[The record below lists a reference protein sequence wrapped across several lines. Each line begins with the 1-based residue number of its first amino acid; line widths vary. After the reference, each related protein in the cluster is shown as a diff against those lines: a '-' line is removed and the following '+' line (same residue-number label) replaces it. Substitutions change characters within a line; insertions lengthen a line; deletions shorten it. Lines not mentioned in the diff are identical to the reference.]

1 MSIDRKQAPSIVDA
15 VDFDLLLPK
24 VESFA
29 LRNGVPVYAFNGG
42 AEEVMSIEW
51 VFWSGNSYETANLE
65 AATANFLLRNGTSN
79 KTAFQ
84 INDFFEYHGA
94 FLQRSCFNETATIS
108 LHGLS
113 KHLDVLLPVV
123 RELIVDS
130 VMPADELSTYVQN
143 MKQRLSVSLKKC
155 DFVAG
160 RLIDA
165 YLFGED
171 HPYGKY
177 TKAPDFDRLS
187 REQLLSFYDRYYRN
201 GEFMLF
207 VAGKLPANFREALDQ
222 YFGDLPNGKVDRPVH
237 AFQPAAQKKY
247 RIENDPNGVQG
258 AIRLAR
264 AFPSRTHPD
273 FQPSMILN
281 TVFGGFFGSRLMS
294 NIREDKGYTYGIHS
308 YLMNLMQSSGWMV
321 STEAGKD
328 VCEATIQEVYKEMR
342 ILREELID
350 DEELSLVKNYLM
362 GSLLGDLDG
371 PFQIIGRWKNLILN
385 GCTDEYFY
393 NTIRTI
399 KSVTPEQ
406 LRELAQ
412 QYLQEEDFYELVVV

>member
-1 MSIDRKQAPSIVDA
+1 MSINRSTPPRIVDA
-15 VDFDLLLPK
+15 VDFELNLPK
-24 VESFA
+24 VESFS
-29 LRNGVPVYAFNGG
+29 LSNGVPVYAFNGG
-42 AEEVMSIEW
+42 AEEVMSVEW

-65 AATANFLLRNGTSN
+65 AATANFLLRNGTSSR
-79 KTAFQ
+79 TAFQ
-84 INDFFEYHGA
+84 INEFFEYHGA

-113 KHLDVLLPVV
+113 KHMDVLLPVV
-123 RELIVDS
+123 RELILDS
-130 VMPADELSTYVQN
+130 VMPADELATYVQN
-143 MKQRLSVSLKKC
+143 MKQRLSVNLKKC

-165 YLFGED
+165 YLFGEE

-177 TKAPDFDRLS
+177 TKADDFDSLS
-187 REQLLSFYDRYYRN
+187 REQLLQFYDRYYRN
-201 GEFMLF
+201 GEFQLF
-207 VAGKLPANFREALDQ
+207 VAGRLPSNFREVLEK
-222 YFGDLPNGKVDRPVH
+222 YFGDLPNQRVDRPVH
-237 AFQPAAQKKY
+237 AFHPAAQKKY
-247 RIENDPNGVQG
+247 RIENDPTGVQG

-264 AFPSRTHPD
+264 AFPSRNHPD
-273 FQPSMILN
+273 FQPSMVLN
-281 TVFGGFFGSRLMS
+281 TLFGGFFGSRLMS

-308 YLMNLMQSSGWMV
+308 YLLNLMQCSGWMI

-328 VCEATIQEVYKEMR
+328 VCEATIQEVYKEMQQ
-342 ILREELID
+342 LREVVVD
-350 DEELSLVKNYLM
+350 DDELSLVKNYLM

-371 PFQIIGRWKNLILN
+371 PFQIIGRWKNLILH

-399 KSVTPEQ
+399 KSITPAQ

-412 QYLQEEDFYELVVV
+412 RYLREEDFYELVVF

>member
-1 MSIDRKQAPSIVDA
+1 MSIDRMIAPKIVDA
-15 VDFDLLLPK
+15 VDFELSLPK
-24 VESFA
+24 VETFT

-42 AEEVMSIEW
+42 AEEVMSVEW
-51 VFWSGNSYETANLE
+51 VFWSGNSYESMNLE
-65 AATANFLLRNGTSN
+65 AATANFLLRNGTSQR
-79 KTAFQ
+79 TAFQ
-84 INDFFEYHGA
+84 INEFFEYHGA
-94 FLQRSCFNETATIS
+94 FLQRNCYNETATLS

-113 KHLDVLLPVV
+113 KHMDTLLPVV
-123 RELIVDS
+123 RELIMDS
-130 VMPADELSTYVQN
+130 VMPADELATYVQN

-160 RLIDA
+160 RLIDT

-171 HPYGKY
+171 HPYGRY
-177 TKAPDFDRLS
+177 TKAEDFDLLNS
-187 REQLLSFYDRYYRN
+187 EQLLSFYDRYYRN

-207 VAGKLPANFREALDQ
+207 VAGKLPANFREQLDR
-222 YFGDLPNGKVDRPVH
+222 YFGDLPNKKVDRPLH
-237 AFQPAAQKKY
+237 AIQPATQQRY

-258 AIRLAR
+258 AIRIAR
-264 AFPSRTHPD
+264 PFPNRTHPD
-273 FQPSMILN
+273 FQPAMILN
-281 TVFGGFFGSRLMS
+281 TLFGGFFGSRLMS

-308 YLMNLMQSSGWMV
+308 YLMNLMQSSAWMI

-342 ILREELID
+342 VLREELVD
-350 DEELSLVKNYLM
+350 EEELSLVKNYLM

-393 NTIRTI
+393 QTIRII
-399 KSVTPEQ
+399 KSITPEQ
-406 LRELAQ
+406 LRTLSA
-412 QYLQEEDFYELVVV
+412 QYLREEEFYELIVV

>member
-1 MSIDRKQAPSIVDA
+1 MTIDRTIAPSIVDA
-15 VDFDLLLPK
+15 VDFELRLPK
-24 VESFA
+24 VESFS

-42 AEEVMSIEW
+42 AEEVMSVEW
-51 VFWSGNSYETANLE
+51 VFWSGNSYESANLE

-79 KTAFQ
+79 RTAFQ

-113 KHLDVLLPVV
+113 KHMDTLLPVV

-130 VMPADELSTYVQN
+130 VMPADELATYVQN
-143 MKQRLSVSLKKC
+143 MKQRLVVSLKKC

-165 YLFGED
+165 YLFGEE

-177 TKAPDFDRLS
+177 TKAEDFDRLS
-187 REQLLSFYDRYYRN
+187 SEQLLRFYDSYYRN

-207 VAGKLPANFREALDQ
+207 VAGKLPANFREELDKH
-222 YFGDLPNGKVDRPVH
+222 FGDLPNRKVDRPVH
-237 AFQPAAQKKY
+237 AFHPATQKKY

-264 AFPSRTHPD
+264 PFPHRTHPD
-273 FQPSMILN
+273 FQPALVLN
-281 TVFGGFFGSRLMS
+281 TLFGGFFGSRLMS

-308 YLMNLMQSSGWMV
+308 YLMNLMQSSGWMI
-321 STEAGKD
+321 STEAGKE
-328 VCEATIQEVYKEMR
+328 VCEATIQEVYKEMG
-342 ILREELID
+342 ILREELVD
-350 DEELSLVKNYLM
+350 AEELSLVKNYLM

-385 GCTDEYFY
+385 DCTDEYFY
-393 NTIRTI
+393 KTIQTI
-399 KSVTPEQ
+399 KSITPEQ
-406 LRELAQ
+406 LRELSR
-412 QYLQEEDFYELVVV
+412 QYLREEDFYELVVF

>member
-1 MSIDRKQAPSIVDA
+1 MSIDRKQAPPIVDA
-15 VDFDLLLPK
+15 VDFELQLPK
-24 VESFA
+24 VESFT
-29 LRNGVPVYAFNGG
+29 LRNGVPVHAFNGG
-42 AEEVMSIEW
+42 AEEVMSVEW

-65 AATANFLLRNGTSN
+65 AATANFLLRNGTSDR
-79 KTAFQ
+79 TAFQ
-84 INDFFEYHGA
+84 INEFFEYHGA

-171 HPYGKY
+171 HPYGRY
-177 TKAPDFDRLS
+177 TKSEDFDRLS
-187 REQLLSFYDRYYRN
+187 REQLLRFYDRYYRN

-207 VAGKLPANFREALDQ
+207 VAGKLPSNFREALDR

-237 AFQPAAQKKY
+237 AIIPAEQKKY

-258 AIRLAR
+258 AIRMAR
-264 AFPSRTHPD
+264 AFPGRTHPD

-350 DEELSLVKNYLM
+350 DDELSLVKNYLM

-385 GCTDEYFY
+385 GCTDAYFY

-406 LRELAQ
+406 LRDLAQ
-412 QYLQEEDFYELVVV
+412 RYLREEDFYEIVVI

>member
-113 KHLDVLLPVV
+113 KHLDVLLPLV

-160 RLIDA
+160 LFIDA
-165 YLFGED
+165 Y
-171 HPYGKY
+171 
-177 TKAPDFDRLS
+177 
-187 REQLLSFYDRYYRN
+187 
-201 GEFMLF
+201 
-207 VAGKLPANFREALDQ
+207 
-222 YFGDLPNGKVDRPVH
+222 
-237 AFQPAAQKKY
+237 
-247 RIENDPNGVQG
+247 
-258 AIRLAR
+258 
-264 AFPSRTHPD
+264 
-273 FQPSMILN
+273 
-281 TVFGGFFGSRLMS
+281 
-294 NIREDKGYTYGIHS
+294 
-308 YLMNLMQSSGWMV
+308 
-321 STEAGKD
+321 
-328 VCEATIQEVYKEMR
+328 
-342 ILREELID
+342 
-350 DEELSLVKNYLM
+350 
-362 GSLLGDLDG
+362 
-371 PFQIIGRWKNLILN
+371 
-385 GCTDEYFY
+385 
-393 NTIRTI
+393 
-399 KSVTPEQ
+399 
-406 LRELAQ
+406 
-412 QYLQEEDFYELVVV
+412 

>member
-24 VESFA
+24 VESFT

-207 VAGKLPANFREALDQ
+207 VFVVKFKL
-222 YFGDLPNGKVDRPVH
+222 
-237 AFQPAAQKKY
+237 KK
-247 RIENDPNGVQG
+247 
-258 AIRLAR
+258 
-264 AFPSRTHPD
+264 
-273 FQPSMILN
+273 
-281 TVFGGFFGSRLMS
+281 
-294 NIREDKGYTYGIHS
+294 
-308 YLMNLMQSSGWMV
+308 
-321 STEAGKD
+321 
-328 VCEATIQEVYKEMR
+328 
-342 ILREELID
+342 
-350 DEELSLVKNYLM
+350 LSL
-362 GSLLGDLDG
+362 S
-371 PFQIIGRWKNLILN
+371 IISKR
-385 GCTDEYFY
+385 
-393 NTIRTI
+393 
-399 KSVTPEQ
+399 
-406 LRELAQ
+406 
-412 QYLQEEDFYELVVV
+412 